1 MRHALTALALALGTA
16 TALTGGLLLSC
27 APPNDPGEA
36 TAGGGEKRSA
46 PAESNASERA
56 LLDRADQLL
65 VQRCMSRRGIPY
77 WTVPRLSEEE
87 SRGVGYVL
95 DDVAWA
101 REYGY
106 GGRLRYK
113 ELAAKRADLNL
124 IHRGKLTGQRLTEYT
139 DALYGGPDT
148 PVLSVN
154 VPSGGT
160 ISSRLGGCHG
170 TALEELYG
178 DRATWFRVDKIAAN
192 LTPLYAAELRSDP
205 RFRSAVTAWSRCM
218 RSAGHPYPDPAAAH
232 GAAAKATAPDAGTTP
247 GSSDERRAFAA
258 EVRLAVAEATC
269 AVNSGLG
276 KTGRALETEYR
287 NKLDGVYL
295 DALAE
300 HAGIERRAL
309 ARARDITGAR
319 P

>member
-1 MRHALTALALALGTA
+1 M
-16 TALTGGLLLSC
+16 S
-27 APPNDPGEA
+27 
-36 TAGGGEKRSA
+36 
-46 PAESNASERA
+46 ASERA

-65 VQRCMSRRGIPY
+65 VKRCMRGRGIPY

-101 REYGY
+101 REHGY
-106 GGRLRYK
+106 GSRLRYK
-113 ELAAKRADLNL
+113 ELAAKRSDPNL
-124 IHRGKLTGQRLTEYT
+124 IHRNGLTGQRLIAYTE
-139 DALYGGPDT
+139 ALYGGPGT
-148 PVLSVN
+148 PTLSVR
-154 VPSGGT
+154 VPGGGT
-160 ISSRLGGCHG
+160 ISSQLGGCHG
-170 TALEELYG
+170 TALEGLYG

-192 LTPLYAAELRSDP
+192 LTPLYGAELRNDP
-205 RFRSAVTAWSRCM
+205 RFTSAVTAWSRCM
-218 RSAGHPYPDPAAAH
+218 RSGGHPYPDPDAAH
-232 GAAAKATAPDAGTTP
+232 GAAVRATARDTGTAP
-247 GSSDERRAFAA
+247 GAADEQRAFAA

-269 AVNSGLG
+269 AVKSGLG

-287 NKLDGVYL
+287 NELDGVYL

-300 HAGIERRAL
+300 HDRIERRAL